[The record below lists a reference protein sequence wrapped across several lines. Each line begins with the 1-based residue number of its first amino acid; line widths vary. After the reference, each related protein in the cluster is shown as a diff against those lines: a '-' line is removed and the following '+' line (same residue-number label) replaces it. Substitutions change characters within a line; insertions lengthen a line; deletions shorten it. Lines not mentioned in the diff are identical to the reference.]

1 MGGAGF
7 AVPLAESEEEEW
19 GVIVPPLL
27 ARGCYYALGGR
38 SDGRGWRHGLRPRV
52 GGTLWGGGVGVGGWQ
67 GRLTLESTGVCFY
80 VAGVC
85 PGLGVLG
92 CGGCVVSMRVAVA
105 RCSAGGSHAGGGGES
120 RRCVQPDTEVAC
132 RVRDGTG
139 AWTWILGTVL
149 RYAADTKKYEV
160 LDAGEVDDD
169 DDEDEEDGGGGGGG
183 AAGGEK
189 RRSGHAPQS
198 KYVWLLWAVVCG
210 APAGGGG
217 EGDVLDGWASSSLP
231 SPVVAAAAGGVVE
244 RGAPAER
251 SARAAA
257 WRGCVPDAPVVVG
270 GVAVQRSR
278 HVLGAAVDGCALAGT
293 FPSVLFC
300 RLGET
305 SLFSV
310 L

>member
-1 MGGAGF
+1 M
-7 AVPLAESEEEEW
+7 
-19 GVIVPPLL
+19 PPLL
-27 ARGCYYALGGR
+27 ARGCCHAPGGR
-38 SDGRGWRHGLRPRV
+38 GGGRGWPHGLAAARLRDAF
-52 GGTLWGGGVGVGGWQ
+52 GGAVGVGGWQ
-67 GRLTLESTGVCFY
+67 GRLTLESTGVCFH

-85 PGLGVLG
+85 PGLVLLD
-92 CGGCVVSMRVAVA
+92 CGGCVVSVRVAVA

-160 LDAGEVDDD
+160 LDAGEVDDE

-189 RRSGHAPQS
+189 RRSGHAPQT
-198 KYVWLLWAVVCG
+198 KYVWLLSWAVVCE
-210 APAGGGG
+210 APAGWGG
-217 EGDVLDGWASSSLP
+217 EGGILDGWASFCLP
-231 SPVVAAAAGGVVE
+231 SPVVARVAGGVVE
-244 RGAPAER
+244 RGAPVER

-257 WRGCVPDAPVVVG
+257 WHGCVPHAPVVVG

-278 HVLGAAVDGCALAGT
+278 PVLGAAVDGCALACT
-293 FPSVLFC
+293 FPTVLFC
-300 RLGET
+300 RPGET
-305 SLFSV
+305 SLLSCCD
-310 L
+310 